1 MIDCYQHISS
11 ASNQLKST
19 INNWDS
25 GQYCPCQKGREE
37 YKFSLAEFYHVTE
50 KKRKEIQLAI
60 DILLKVKFRN
70 KISKRKF
77 KWTSGLY

>member
-50 KKRKEIQLAI
+50 KKK
-60 DILLKVKFRN
+60 KRN
-70 KISKRKF
+70 TTCNRYIIKSQI
-77 KWTSGLY
+77 